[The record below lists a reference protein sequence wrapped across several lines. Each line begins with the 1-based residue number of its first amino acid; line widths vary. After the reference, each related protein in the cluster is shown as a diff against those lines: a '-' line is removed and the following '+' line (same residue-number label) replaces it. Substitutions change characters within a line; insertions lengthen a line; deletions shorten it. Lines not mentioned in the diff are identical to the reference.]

1 MDVLIQVLR
10 GRVVIQAEQ
19 GYLKRGSM
27 VKEYEIGILIRSFLG
42 QIRKKRKT

>member
-27 VKEYEIGILIRSFLG
+27 VKGPFKSLVSILP
-42 QIRKKRKT
+42 Q